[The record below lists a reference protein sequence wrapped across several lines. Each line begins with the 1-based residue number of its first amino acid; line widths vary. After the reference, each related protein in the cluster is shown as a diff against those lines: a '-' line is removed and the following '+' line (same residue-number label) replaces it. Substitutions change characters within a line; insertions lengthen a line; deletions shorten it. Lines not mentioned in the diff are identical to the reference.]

1 MERVEQAPAA
11 CESTRVGRDS
21 YRVCVVR
28 PAMGTVVSVVAVHPS
43 GAHAEEAI
51 EAAFVEMDRLIGI
64 LSRHDSASPL
74 AHLNRTG
81 QLNDTPPELAH
92 VVGQA
97 LRYHRL
103 SGGAFDVTV
112 KPLVDLFETAT
123 RAPTPAERAEVG
135 ELVGAEHVE
144 MSRRRISLK
153 RSGMGIT
160 LDGIAKG
167 YIVDQMA
174 EAMARRGVLSF
185 LVNAGGDI
193 RGSGHKEDGCP
204 WTVGVRDPSK
214 PNNFSDVV
222 SLTDGAVA
230 SSGNYEKDY
239 EHLFTTTGDGANP
252 GNVCVR
258 APSAMAAD
266 ALATALFVM
275 APNAGR
281 RLAGSTPGCEYFVV
295 DGRGDSVSS
304 PGWTSSRDQVVEHG

>member
-1 MERVEQAPAA
+1 MEHVEPAPAA
-11 CESTRVGRDS
+11 CESTRVDRDS

-28 PAMGTVVSVVAVHPS
+28 PAMGTLVSVVAVHPS
-43 GAHAEEAI
+43 GTRAEEAI
-51 EAAFVEMDRLIGI
+51 EAAFAEMDRLIGI

-135 ELVGAEHVE
+135 ELVGAENVE
-144 MSRRRISLK
+144 MSRRRIGLK

-167 YIVDQMA
+167 YIVDRMS
-174 EAMARRGVLSF
+174 EALIRQGVFSF

-193 RGSGHKEDGCP
+193 RASGHREDGRP
-204 WTVGVRDPSK
+204 WTVAVRDPSR
-214 PNNFSDVV
+214 PDAFSDVV

-230 SSGNYEKDY
+230 TSGNYEKGY
-239 EHLFTTTGDGANP
+239 EHIFGTDRNGSSQRS
-252 GNVCVR
+252 VCVT
-258 APSAMAAD
+258 AQSAMAAD

-275 APNAGR
+275 EPAAGR
-281 RLAGSTPGCEYFVV
+281 RLARSTPRCEYFVV
-295 DGRGDSVSS
+295 DGRGSSASS
-304 PGWTSSRDQVVEHG
+304 PGWTSARSEVVEHE

>member
-1 MERVEQAPAA
+1 MEHVKPAPAA
-11 CESTRVGRDS
+11 CESTRVNRDS

-28 PAMGTVVSVVAVHPS
+28 PAMGTLVSVVAVHPS
-43 GAHAEEAI
+43 GTRAEEAI
-51 EAAFVEMDRLIGI
+51 EAAFAEMDRLIGI

-123 RAPTPAERAEVG
+123 HPPTPAERAEVG
-135 ELVGAEHVE
+135 ELVGAENVE
-144 MSRRRISLK
+144 MSRRRIGLK

-167 YIVDQMA
+167 YIVDRMS
-174 EAMARRGVLSF
+174 EALIHQGVFSF

-193 RGSGHKEDGCP
+193 RASGHREDGCP
-204 WTVGVRDPSK
+204 WTVAVRDPSR
-214 PNNFSDVV
+214 PDSFLDVV
-222 SLTDGAVA
+222 SMTDGAVA
-230 SSGNYEKDY
+230 TSGNYEKGY
-239 EHLFTTTGDGANP
+239 EHIFGTDRNGSSQRS
-252 GNVCVR
+252 VCVT
-258 APSAMAAD
+258 AQSAMAAD

-275 APNAGR
+275 EPAAGR
-281 RLAGSTPGCEYFVV
+281 RLVRSTPRCEYFVV
-295 DGRGDSVSS
+295 DGRGSSASS
-304 PGWTSSRDQVVEHG
+304 PGWTSARSEVVEHE